1 MKRFPHKFTTVR
13 LLCNACRMNFIII
26 IKVVWLLKLIHR
38 ILLVYQVYQ
47 TSFIFSVNSVL
58 LYSREI
64 RDIHILKVD
73 SRCQIFMRTTIH
85 YAMKALW
92 QHWLWSFHFK
102 VQVFCEGHKIFEV
115 IFHLVL
121 TLLSDVKSK
130 WKITP
135 TLGIHP
141 VLVYSQ
147 VPIKQVGPNKR
158 VGWIF

>member
-1 MKRFPHKFTTVR
+1 MASSWKSQAHFSWGHFTSKT
-13 LLCNACRMNFIII
+13 ACHTN
-26 IKVVWLLKLIHR
+26 KSAGS
-38 ILLVYQVYQ
+38 VYLA
-47 TSFIFSVNSVL
+47 SLIFSVDSVL

-147 VPIKQVGPNKR
+147 VPIKRVGPNKR